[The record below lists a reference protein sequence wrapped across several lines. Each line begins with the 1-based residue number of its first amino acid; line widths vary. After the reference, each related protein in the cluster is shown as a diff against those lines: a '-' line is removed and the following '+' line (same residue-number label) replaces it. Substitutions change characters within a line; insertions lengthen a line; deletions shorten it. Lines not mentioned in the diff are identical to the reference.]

1 VIRPAR
7 SELYAAA
14 ALAAL
19 TIAAALGLGRVF
31 DEGSFALP
39 VIGAALL
46 PHAVGAIARGRRWS
60 GLVLGLVTFV
70 VVLLYLAWVIA
81 PGSTTYGIP
90 GPATIDVLARRLSSG
105 WTVFR
110 TGHAPVPVTDGVLML
125 CMLLTATVATTAD
138 LLAFRSEATLA
149 ALVPSLLLFV
159 FASTLGTT
167 ELQTVTTIGYS
178 IVALVFLML
187 QHQALLERHRSWA
200 SGRRIGANA
209 TWINAAAF
217 VGGISLLLGLVVAPA
232 LPGADD
238 GPLIDYKS
246 LGGSSGQA
254 SGDFRTLS
262 PLVDLKA
269 QLTDRSDI
277 ELFRVQAPT
286 RLYWRIAALDRFD
299 GQVWGIESRAQEVGE
314 SLGRRRPPDTVR
326 QRYTITALADRWLPS
341 AYEPLATDLSD
352 ARIVTESK
360 TLVASDDVTGLE
372 YRVDSRVPAP
382 PTPQEIAGT
391 LDDRPT
397 PMPDQLT
404 LPADFPDSVRRQARE
419 ITQDAAT
426 PYDQAVALQQ
436 FFTDGSFTYDLR
448 GPGGNGS
455 GSEAIVDFLQSRR
468 GFCEQF
474 AAAYAAMARSLG
486 IPARVAVGF
495 TAGEYDASAKEFS
508 VRARDAHAWPEVYLT
523 GLGWTQFEPT
533 PAGNAPGQADG
544 NLGEPA
550 RQGPTTPT
558 TPTTTPTGSTTP
570 TRPSTSPQAPRGAAN
585 IQTDSS
591 SGSGGDSPF
600 DQWVVLTALV
610 VIAAVALLGWA
621 LLRVMRKVRR
631 RTRRRRSTVPA
642 HSVAGAWQDALERL
656 SDAGL
661 PPSESLTPH
670 EQADR
675 YATRGAPDA
684 TAEPLADLADVYG
697 RAGWSPFEM
706 TDEVVERAWA
716 DADAVREALAEGATG
731 RERVRRAL
739 TV

>member
-1 VIRPAR
+1 
-7 SELYAAA
+7 
-14 ALAAL
+14 
-19 TIAAALGLGRVF
+19 
-31 DEGSFALP
+31 
-39 VIGAALL
+39 
-46 PHAVGAIARGRRWS
+46 
-60 GLVLGLVTFV
+60 
-70 VVLLYLAWVIA
+70 
-81 PGSTTYGIP
+81 
-90 GPATIDVLARRLSSG
+90 
-105 WTVFR
+105 
-110 TGHAPVPVTDGVLML
+110 
-125 CMLLTATVATTAD
+125 
-138 LLAFRSEATLA
+138 
-149 ALVPSLLLFV
+149 
-159 FASTLGTT
+159 
-167 ELQTVTTIGYS
+167 
-178 IVALVFLML
+178 
-187 QHQALLERHRSWA
+187 
-200 SGRRIGANA
+200 
-209 TWINAAAF
+209 
-217 VGGISLLLGLVVAPA
+217 LLLGLVVAPA

-277 ELFRVQAPT
+277 ELFRVQAPHPPVLAH
-286 RLYWRIAALDRFD
+286 R
-299 GQVWGIESRAQEVGE
+299 RARPLRRAG
-314 SLGRRRPPDTVR
+314 LGHREPGPGGRRVPRRRRPPDTVR

-523 GLGWTQFEPT
+523 GLGWTQFRADARRERAGPGGREPRRARAPRT
-533 PAGNAPGQADG
+533 DHADHPDHDADRQHDADPA
-544 NLGEPA
+544 
-550 RQGPTTPT
+550 
-558 TPTTTPTGSTTP
+558 
-570 TRPSTSPQAPRGAAN
+570 STSPQAPRGAAN

-591 SGSGGDSPF
+591 SASGGDSLF

-670 EQADR
+670 EQADQ

-684 TAEPLADLADVYG
+684 AAEPLAGPRRRLRTRGLV
-697 RAGWSPFEM
+697 
-706 TDEVVERAWA
+706 
-716 DADAVREALAEGATG
+716 AVRDDRRG
-731 RERVRRAL
+731 RRARVGGRRRGAGGAGRRRDRPREGPPRPQGL
-739 TV
+739 IRATAVAVSEAAPGAVASRSTVASLGSLG